1 VSGLARAAGNGDGVE
16 AEMISV
22 SVTRRSVSRSESAPR
37 HAGRRT
43 LLAAAVLVGA
53 LGVGPVG
60 AQQARPEAQPAQ
72 APPQPPPRPTA
83 MLPDR
88 PQLEPKA
95 VAILKAMSDR
105 LAAARTMTFTATVT
119 YEAAARTG
127 QPLAYTTLSEVTVR
141 RPDKLK
147 VVTPGD
153 GSPSEFYYDGRT
165 MTAYAPGPGLV
176 AVADAP
182 PTIDAVL
189 KAAYD
194 EAAIYFPFSDLIVA
208 DPYGDVAPGLRLAF
222 VIGQSRV
229 VGGVLT
235 DMVAVAND
243 VVQVELWIG
252 ADDRLP
258 RMVRATYF
266 DEPGGFRHALELS
279 DWRLDPPLPADA
291 FASDRAAGAKR
302 IEFANP
308 AAAKP
313 SPK

>member
-1 VSGLARAAGNGDGVE
+1 VEHESLSRVENSHGVE
-16 AEMISV
+16 AEVFSIGIS
-22 SVTRRSVSRSESAPR
+22 RRGVGRSGSAPGPVGKR
-37 HAGRRT
+37 A
-43 LLAAAVLVGA
+43 LLAAALLGA
-53 LGVGPVG
+53 LGAGPLH
-60 AQQARPEAQPAQ
+60 AQQAQPGAQPAQ
-72 APPQPPPRPTA
+72 APPPPRPTA

-95 VAILKAMSDR
+95 VAILKAMSDK
-105 LAAARTMTFTATVT
+105 LAAAKTMTFTATVT

-141 RPDKLK
+141 RPDGLK

-222 VIGQSRV
+222 VIGRSKV
-229 VGGVLT
+229 VGGVPT

-243 VVQVELWIG
+243 AVQVELWIG

-302 IEFANP
+302 IGFANP
-308 AAAKP
+308 AAPPA
-313 SPK
+313 PK

>member
-1 VSGLARAAGNGDGVE
+1 MSGLARAAGDGDGVE

-60 AQQARPEAQPAQ
+60 AQQAPPQGQPAQ
-72 APPQPPPRPTA
+72 PRPTA
-83 MLPDR
+83 VLPDR

-95 VAILKAMSDR
+95 VAILKAMSDK
-105 LAAARTMTFTATVT
+105 LAAAKTMTFTATVT
-119 YEAAARTG
+119 YEAPARTG

-141 RPDKLK
+141 RPDGLK

-291 FASDRAAGAKR
+291 FASGRAAGAKR
-302 IEFANP
+302 IGFASP
-308 AAAKP
+308 AAPPA
-313 SPK
+313 PK

>member
-1 VSGLARAAGNGDGVE
+1 MA
-16 AEMISV
+16 SV
-22 SVTRRSVSRSESAPR
+22 STTRRSVSRSVSAPR
-37 HAGRRT
+37 RAGRRI
-43 LLAAAVLVGA
+43 LLAAVLLGA
-53 LGVGPVG
+53 LGVGPAG
-60 AQQARPEAQPAQ
+60 AQQAPPPGQPGQ

-95 VAILKAMSDR
+95 VEILEAMSER

-119 YEAAARTG
+119 YEAPARTG
-127 QPLAYTTLSEVTVR
+127 QPLAYTTLSEVTLQ

-153 GSPSEFYYDGRT
+153 GSPSEFYYDGKT
-165 MTAYAPGPGLV
+165 MMGYSPGANLV

-182 PTIDAVL
+182 PTIDAML

-194 EAAIYFPFSDLIVA
+194 KAAIYFPFSDLIVA
-208 DPYGDVAPGLRLAF
+208 DPYGDIAPGLRLAF
-222 VIGQSRV
+222 VIGQSKV

-235 DMVAVAND
+235 DMVAVADD

-266 DEPGGFRHALELS
+266 DEPGDFRHEMALS
-279 DWRLDPPLPADA
+279 DWRLDPPLPPDA
-291 FASDRAAGAKR
+291 FASERAAKAAR
-302 IEFANP
+302 IEFADP
-308 AAAKP
+308 AAPA
-313 SPK
+313 PK

>member
-1 VSGLARAAGNGDGVE
+1 
-16 AEMISV
+16 MISV
-22 SVTRRSVSRSESAPR
+22 TQGRVGPSGTAPR
-37 HAGRRT
+37 HAGGRV

-60 AQQARPEAQPAQ
+60 AQQAQPGAQPGQ
-72 APPQPPPRPTA
+72 APPRPAPRPAA

-95 VAILKAMSDR
+95 VAILEAMSDK
-105 LAAARTMTFTATVT
+105 LAAARTMTFTATIT
-119 YEAAARTG
+119 YEAPARTG
-127 QPLAYTTLSEVTVR
+127 QPLAYTTLSEVTLQ

-165 MTAYAPGPGLV
+165 MTAYAPGPGLA

-182 PTIDAVL
+182 PTIDAML

-194 EAAIYFPFSDLIVA
+194 GAAIYFPFSDLIVA
-208 DPYGDVAPGLRLAF
+208 DPYGDVAPSLKLAF

-229 VGGVLT
+229 VGGVPT
-235 DMVAVAND
+235 DMVGIAND
-243 VVQVELWIG
+243 VVQAELWIG

-258 RMVRATYF
+258 RMMRATYF
-266 DEPGGFRHALELS
+266 GEPGNFRHEMVLS

-291 FASDRAAGAKR
+291 FASERAARAAR
-302 IEFANP
+302 IDFADP
-308 AAAKP
+308 AAPAP
-313 SPK
+313 TAPR